1 MASNKQPTKQN
12 NAKAA
17 PKAAAKPKKLVIAKQ
32 LTQMTRGDLDA
43 IASQVNVNAKS
54 FNTKNALI
62 VALKPHVRVK
72 TPPKAKASGTQGRKV
87 DWNKAFEWYI
97 ADHTRSYADVAKEF
111 GVVKKTVEQAAKYT
125 YTEGD
130 KKGTWVT
137 WAERRQE
144 LGEMARKKAEED
156 YKKSAPV
163 RSAEHLKQY
172 RNLQI
177 AASNKVT
184 MLAMQGQWLVDPNTG
199 KKVKVQEFDARQLAD
214 VAKALKLAI
223 DGERVIMGLP
233 TSVSTIKPD
242 ADDETGKGWGELL
255 ALAMKQASDANE
267 QS

>member
-1 MASNKQPTKQN
+1 MASKKPTT
-12 NAKAA
+12 AKTPSRKTAKVT
-17 PKAAAKPKKLVIAKQ
+17 PKAAAKPAKK
-32 LTQMTRGDLDA
+32 T
-43 IASQVNVNAKS
+43 
-54 FNTKNALI
+54 
-62 VALKPHVRVK
+62 VARKK
-72 TPPKAKASGTQGRKV
+72 TTSKKV

-97 ADHTRSYADVAKEF
+97 ADHTRSYSDVAKEF
-111 GVVKKTVEQAAKYT
+111 GVTKRNVEKSAVYT
-125 YTEGD
+125 YTDG
-130 KKGTWVT
+130 KQKGSWVT

-144 LGEMARKKAEED
+144 LGDLARKKAEED

-184 MLAMQGQWLVDPNTG
+184 MLAMQGQWLIDPTTN

-233 TSVSTIKPD
+233 TSVSTIKPG

-255 ALAMKQASDANE
+255 ALAMKQASNTDE